1 MTSKYME
8 KEKEEGGRTDDS
20 HPDIFIE
27 DSLHDRVVVARVGLC
42 DDLPS
47 QASRPARACG
57 LHGVREADADA
68 RLVAVDDPDAQV
80 ARARGGGGEGAPV
93 AVLRRRS
100 VVVGYT
106 LKVIDQFQLRAKRE
120 RTYMGRQAQVRTM
133 MRKAARR
140 TILKY
145 SRRQP
150 AISVDKTGGPGWDF
164 RRRLWAASQRTAQN
178 KEQQHI
184 HRPMAQQFGRGVDE
198 NRIWFDCVLLSAAEY
213 MKKRRCSL

>member
-1 MTSKYME
+1 MRRTGKRTGRGRRE
-8 KEKEEGGRTDDS
+8 RTDDC
-20 HPDIFIE
+20 HPDILAE
-27 DSLHDRVVVARVGLC
+27 HGLHDCVVVPRVGLC
-42 DDLPS
+42 DDLPA
-47 QASRPARACG
+47 QAAWPARACG
-57 LHGVREADADA
+57 LHGVREPDADA

-164 RRRLWAASQRTAQN
+164 RRRLGRASQRSAQN

-213 MKKRRCSL
+213 MKKRRCSF